1 MFLTKLAKLSF
12 LLRVVGTYVDIFE
25 DPEAKFE
32 PQLTKND
39 IKKTFDEIDKLLIE
53 LNHEATGDQ
62 ELKFFYE
69 ILDRSRSLANRM
81 IKHVEIIA
89 QKKVQKKT

>member
-1 MFLTKLAKLSF
+1 MSF